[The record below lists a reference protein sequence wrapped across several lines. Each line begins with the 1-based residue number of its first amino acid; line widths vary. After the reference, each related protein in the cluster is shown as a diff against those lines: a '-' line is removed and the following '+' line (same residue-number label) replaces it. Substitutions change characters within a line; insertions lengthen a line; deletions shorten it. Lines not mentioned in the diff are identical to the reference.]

1 MKRSDRVFFNMARQ
15 VSFLSDYHGPH
26 MGCVCVDG
34 HRVVTSGHNA
44 MKTNPMQHRYNRFR
58 DFDPKYPARV
68 HAEVSA
74 LNSLIGKEVDFSK
87 LTLYVYREHKDGS
100 PAMARPCKSCMALIK
115 NLGIKKVFYTTDD
128 GFAEEKIEY

>member
-68 HAEVSA
+68 HAEV
-74 LNSLIGKEVDFSK
+74 
-87 LTLYVYREHKDGS
+87 TLYVYREHKDGS